1 MDILEAIYSYLSK
14 NESVKNY
21 VDGRLYP
28 ILLPQD
34 CVLPAIVYAPVVANY
49 SSAHQGDTG
58 YVKQT
63 IQITCHANTFKDA
76 RKLSRLI
83 KKLLQDYRGDMSG
96 LFIEA
101 VFIKTDFDIDGNSS
115 LKFDMDEYMSS
126 IEFEIHFNENKEEN

>member
-1 MDILEAIYSYLSK
+1 MDLLEAIYSYLVK
-14 NESVKNY
+14 NESLKSKVGDKI
-21 VDGRLYP
+21 YP
-28 ILLPQD
+28 VLLPQD
-34 CVLPAIVYAPVVANY
+34 CTLPAIVYAPVVANY

-58 YVKQT
+58 FVKQT
-63 IQITCHANTFKDA
+63 VQITCHATTFKEA
-76 RKLSRLI
+76 RKLSRVI

>member
-1 MDILEAIYSYLSK
+1 MDLLEAIYSYLSK
-14 NESVKNY
+14 DETLKTKI
-21 VDGRLYP
+21 DTRLYP

-49 SSAHQGDTG
+49 DSALQGDTG

-63 IQITCHANTFKDA
+63 IQITCHGKTFKEA

-83 KKLLQDYRGDMSG
+83 KKMLQDYRGDMNG

-101 VFIKTDFDIDGNSS
+101 VFIKTDFDVNGNSS
-115 LKFDMDEYMSS
+115 LKFDVEEFMSA
-126 IEFEIHFNENKEEN
+126 IEFEIHFNENKEES

>member
-1 MDILEAIYSYLSK
+1 MDLLEAIYSYLSK
-14 NESVKNY
+14 NESVKSY
-21 VDGRLYP
+21 IGDKLYP

-34 CVLPAIVYAPVVANY
+34 CVLPAIVYAPVVTNY
-49 SSAHQGDTG
+49 GLAHQADSGF
-58 YVKQT
+58 VKQT
-63 IQITCHANTFKDA
+63 IQITCHANTFKEA

-115 LKFDMDEYMSS
+115 LKFDVDEYMSS
-126 IEFEIHFNENKEEN
+126 IEFEIHFNENKED

>member
-63 IQITCHANTFKDA
+63 VQITCHANTFKEA
-76 RKLSRLI
+76 RQLSRLI
-83 KKLLQDYRGDMSG
+83 KKLLQDYRGNMSG

-126 IEFEIHFNENKEEN
+126 IEFEIHFNENKED

>member
-63 IQITCHANTFKDA
+63 VQITCHANTFKEA

-83 KKLLQDYRGDMSG
+83 KKLLQDYRGNMSG

-126 IEFEIHFNENKEEN
+126 IEFEIHFNENKED

>member
-1 MDILEAIYSYLSK
+1 MDLLEAIYSYLVK
-14 NESVKNY
+14 NESVKSK
-21 VDGRLYP
+21 VGDKIYP

-83 KKLLQDYRGDMSG
+83 KKLLQDYRGNMSG

-126 IEFEIHFNENKEEN
+126 IEFEIHFNENKED

>member
-1 MDILEAIYSYLSK
+1 MDLLEAIYSYLVK
-14 NESVKNY
+14 NKSVKSK
-21 VDGRLYP
+21 VGDKIYP
-28 ILLPQD
+28 VLLPQD

-63 IQITCHANTFKDA
+63 VQITCHATTFKEA
-76 RKLSRLI
+76 RQLSRLI
-83 KKLLQDYRGDMSG
+83 KKLLQDYRGNMSG

-126 IEFEIHFNENKEEN
+126 IEFEIHFNENKED